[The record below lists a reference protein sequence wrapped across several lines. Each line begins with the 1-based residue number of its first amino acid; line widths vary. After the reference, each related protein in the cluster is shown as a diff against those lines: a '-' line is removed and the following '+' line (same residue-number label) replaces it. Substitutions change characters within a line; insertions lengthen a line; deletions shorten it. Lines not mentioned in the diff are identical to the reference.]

1 MLKFFIEIFNFK
13 FEVLIILIL
22 RIYFEEYELSN
33 FNVFGDDIYLV
44 ILDIIFYKIFVD
56 ICYLYRYI
64 RDLNYKFISDL
75 YKLSFILFFIF

>member
-1 MLKFFIEIFNFK
+1 MLVLKFFIEILRFYFNF
-13 FEVLIILIL
+13 EN
-22 RIYFEEYELSN
+22 YFEEYELSN
-33 FNVFGDDIYLV
+33 FNVFGDDIYFV

-75 YKLSFILFFIF
+75 YKLCFILFFIF